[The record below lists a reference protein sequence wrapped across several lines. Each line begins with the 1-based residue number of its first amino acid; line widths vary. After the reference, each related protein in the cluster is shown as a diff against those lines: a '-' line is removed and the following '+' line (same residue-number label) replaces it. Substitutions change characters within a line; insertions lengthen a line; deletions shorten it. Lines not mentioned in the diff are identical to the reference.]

1 MDKGMRKEL
10 ETVVD
15 SIINEDAD
23 KAQAAFH
30 KYLRAKTQSILS
42 EAEDKSEDEDDGD
55 ESEDKPVVGK
65 KGVNPFAKKESKDSS
80 KDDKSDESSDDYSED
95 K

>member
-23 KAQAAFH
+23 IAQSAFH
-30 KYLRAKTQSILS
+30 NYLRAKTQSILS
-42 EAEDKSEDEDDGD
+42 EAEDKSEDDGD

-80 KDDKSDESSDDYSED
+80 EDDKSDESSDDSSED